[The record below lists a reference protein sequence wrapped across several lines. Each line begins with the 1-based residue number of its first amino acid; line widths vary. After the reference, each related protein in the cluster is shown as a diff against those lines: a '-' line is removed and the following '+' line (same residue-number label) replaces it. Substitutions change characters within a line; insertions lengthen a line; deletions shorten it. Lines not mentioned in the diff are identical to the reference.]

1 MKTIFFIALG
11 GALGSVLRYLTGL
24 GVNKIW
30 SFNFPLGTFIANC
43 VGCFLIGVF
52 WSYFDKQTTYT
63 QELKFF
69 LITGICGGYTTFST
83 FSNEN
88 IQLIGNNQ
96 LGLALFYTALSI
108 IIGFG
113 MTYLGILITR
123 N

>member
-1 MKTIFFIALG
+1 MKTIFFIAIG

-43 VGCFLIGVF
+43 IGCFLIGVF
-52 WSYFDKQTTYT
+52 WSYFDKQTTYS

>member
-1 MKTIFFIALG
+1 MKTIFFIAIG

-52 WSYFDKQTTYT
+52 WSYFDKQTTYS